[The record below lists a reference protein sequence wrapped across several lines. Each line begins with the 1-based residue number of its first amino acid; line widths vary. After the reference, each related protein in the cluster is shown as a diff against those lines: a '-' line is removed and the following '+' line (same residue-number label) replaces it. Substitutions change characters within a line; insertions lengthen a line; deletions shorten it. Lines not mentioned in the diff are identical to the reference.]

1 VAGGTLTVV
10 HAADIHLDTPLIG
23 LARYEGAPVER
34 IREATRR
41 AFSALVELCI
51 TKHAELL
58 LLAGDLYDGSWKD
71 YSTGLFFAAE
81 MSRLRDAGVQV
92 AWIRGNH
99 DAASQI
105 TKRLKLP
112 DNVRELPCKQADS
125 IVYEQ
130 LGVAVHGQGFATREV
145 KDNIALAYPDP
156 LPGLVNFGL
165 LHTSVTGREGHEPY
179 APCRLEDLVRKGYDY
194 WALGHVH
201 ARELLARD
209 PWVVFSGNL
218 QGRHARET
226 GPKGAT
232 LIEIDSGRVASVEPA
247 VLDLVRWAICRVDAS
262 DCDSPDDVLD
272 GVRRALERE
281 LEPSEGRLLAARI
294 VIEGTSRAHVA
305 LGDDLER
312 WLHDVRA
319 VATDTAYGDVWVEKV
334 LVQTEPAFDL
344 DELRGRDDPLGHV
357 VRALDRLRQDEAS
370 LRELVPELAELR
382 ARLKEVGGTD
392 GASFD
397 APERL
402 LAAVDDVER
411 LLLPRLLGQGREP

>member
-1 VAGGTLTVV
+1 V
-10 HAADIHLDTPLIG
+10 HAADIHLDTPLLG

-41 AFSALVELCI
+41 AFTALVDLCI
-51 TKHAELL
+51 SSDARLL

-81 MSRLRDAGVQV
+81 MSRLRDCGVQV

-112 DNVRELPCKQADS
+112 DNVRELGCKKAES
-125 IVYEQ
+125 VVYDE
-130 LGVAVHGQGFATREV
+130 LGLAVHGQGFATREV
-145 KDNIALAYPDP
+145 KDNIALAYPEP
-156 LPGLVNFGL
+156 LAGLVNFGL
-165 LHTSVTGREGHEPY
+165 LHTSVSGREGHEPY
-179 APCRLEDLVRKGYDY
+179 APCRLEELVHKGYDY

-201 ARELLARD
+201 AQEVLSRE

-226 GPKGAT
+226 GAKGAM
-232 LIEIDSGRVASVEPA
+232 LVELDSGRVASVAPA
-247 VLDLVRWAICRVDAS
+247 VLDLVRWAVCRVDAS
-262 DCDSPDDVLD
+262 DCGSPDDVLD
-272 GVRRALERE
+272 AVRRALERAVE
-281 LEPSEGRLLAARI
+281 ASDGRLLAARI
-294 VIEGTSRAHVA
+294 VIHGTSRAHVA
-305 LGDDLER
+305 LGDDPER

-319 VATDTAYGDVWVEKV
+319 LATDTAHGDVWVEKV
-334 LVQTEPAFDL
+334 LLETAPAFDL
-344 DELRGRDDPLGHV
+344 GDLRQRDDPLGHV
-357 VRALDRLRQDEAS
+357 VKALDRLRQDEAS

-382 ARLKEVGGTD
+382 SRLKELGSSAD
-392 GASFD
+392 GSAID

-402 LAAVDDVER
+402 RAAVDDVER
-411 LLLPRLLGQGREP
+411 LLLPRLLGSAREP